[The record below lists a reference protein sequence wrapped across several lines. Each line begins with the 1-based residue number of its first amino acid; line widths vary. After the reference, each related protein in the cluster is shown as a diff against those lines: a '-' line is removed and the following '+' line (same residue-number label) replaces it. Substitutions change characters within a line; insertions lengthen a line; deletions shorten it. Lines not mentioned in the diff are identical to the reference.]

1 MGTASCGFPVKTHAD
16 DSSLHTPAAP
26 AGRLLMSRAA
36 VLVGLAVVC
45 LMVIAGA
52 VEWTSRV
59 RAGIASLRRGS
70 TLRTLDADEHRALAP
85 VRALTGCDH
94 DDQVKRLHGAFAG
107 GTWRNSFPIGDGFLG
122 GIPVLVPR
130 QAWPYVSEDNEAE
143 VVLGENVAMVV
154 RLNGFTIAA
163 ARPDAA
169 TSRVCGERLETPEEV
184 SMRRGP
190 GLRVSPLVIA
200 ALALWAAAGAPGLL
214 AMPLLA
220 IAGLAAW
227 LALPRRNSPAT
238 AQRVLQVRGR
248 LRAYQRTAQTSRVWL
263 LGNDRRVQ
271 LPAEWEHAAAFS
283 RGRSMV
289 LEVRACDGWV
299 LGAGTAWC
307 LASDRR
313 RYPPTGG
320 SWHLAWLGL
329 LLCVLVFGT
338 GGMPPL
344 RPDPAWAAA
353 YGWGVLAV
361 LASGWHAVQIVVC
374 TVQFLLRRRALDADI
389 AQRPAPWH

>member
-1 MGTASCGFPVKTHAD
+1 
-16 DSSLHTPAAP
+16 
-26 AGRLLMSRAA
+26 MSRAA

-169 TSRVCGERLETPEEV
+169 TSRVCGERLETPKKF
-184 SMRRGP
+184 R
-190 GLRVSPLVIA
+190 
-200 ALALWAAAGAPGLL
+200 
-214 AMPLLA
+214 
-220 IAGLAAW
+220 
-227 LALPRRNSPAT
+227 
-238 AQRVLQVRGR
+238 
-248 LRAYQRTAQTSRVWL
+248 
-263 LGNDRRVQ
+263 
-271 LPAEWEHAAAFS
+271 
-283 RGRSMV
+283 
-289 LEVRACDGWV
+289 CDG
-299 LGAGTAWC
+299 
-307 LASDRR
+307 
-313 RYPPTGG
+313 
-320 SWHLAWLGL
+320 
-329 LLCVLVFGT
+329 
-338 GGMPPL
+338 
-344 RPDPAWAAA
+344 DPACAFPRW
-353 YGWGVLAV
+353 
-361 LASGWHAVQIVVC
+361 
-374 TVQFLLRRRALDADI
+374 
-389 AQRPAPWH
+389 

>member
-1 MGTASCGFPVKTHAD
+1 MNFIPPRGTGTASCRSPGTALPH
-16 DSSLHTPAAP
+16 DSSLHNPATA

-36 VLVGLAVVC
+36 VLVGLAIVP
-45 LMVIAGA
+45 LMVIAA
-52 VEWTSRV
+52 VAEWTSRV
-59 RAGIASLRRGS
+59 HAGMASLRRSS
-70 TLRTLDADEHRALAP
+70 TLRTLGADEHRALAP
-85 VRALTGCDH
+85 LRALAGCDH
-94 DDQVKRLHGAFAG
+94 DDQIKRLRGAFTG
-107 GTWRNSFPIGDGFLG
+107 GACRNSFPVGDGLLG
-122 GIPVLVPR
+122 GVPALVPK
-130 QAWPYVSEDNEAE
+130 QAWPYLAEDNEAE
-143 VVLGENVAMVV
+143 VVLGKRAAVV
-154 RLNGFTIAA
+154 VCLNGFTIAA
-163 ARPDAA
+163 ARPAAA

-190 GLRVSPLVIA
+190 GLRPSPLVIA
-200 ALALWAAAGAPGLL
+200 ALASWAAAGAPGLL

-353 YGWGVLAV
+353 YGWGGARSAGIGLARGADRG
-361 LASGWHAVQIVVC
+361 LHRAV
-374 TVQFLLRRRALDADI
+374 
-389 AQRPAPWH
+389 PAPAPRA